1 MKSLTFTLCKEHCEL
16 YTEIDGSIAVNRYQI
31 EIAQKDIIL
40 LSNVSIIGYKAGKCT
55 GVENNKFIHLQ
66 NLSYQNATHS
76 CPRHYFYRAWYNQQL
91 TWKDDTNQVNLAPWL
106 IQNIP

>member
-16 YTEIDGSIAVNRYQI
+16 YTEIDGPIAVNSCQI

-40 LSNVSIIGYKAGKCT
+40 LSNVSIIGYKAGKRT

-66 NLSYQNATHS
+66 NLSYQNTTHS
-76 CPRHYFYRAWYNQQL
+76 WPRTLFLSRL
-91 TWKDDTNQVNLAPWL
+91 V
-106 IQNIP
+106 